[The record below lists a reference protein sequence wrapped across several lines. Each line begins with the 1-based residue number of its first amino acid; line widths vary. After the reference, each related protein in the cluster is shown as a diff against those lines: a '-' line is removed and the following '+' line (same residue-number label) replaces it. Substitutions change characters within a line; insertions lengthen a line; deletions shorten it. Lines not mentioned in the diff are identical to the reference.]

1 MNTDPN
7 DDKSPSPKPNFPQGD
22 SQNPAS
28 GKSPLGS
35 NEAIPKS
42 QTPNVRTPGRF
53 DETLPEDVFNS
64 VEDADAGQ
72 TMLSDEGDDF
82 GQTMLSDES
91 EVIPI
96 PGANIT
102 TLIENPLGN
111 DIQTLPEGAFDE
123 PSAEDIGDKTMLSD
137 PGDDVDFDK
146 TLPEGA
152 LAESADEDFADKT
165 MLSDPGEGEDIDFD
179 KTPPPET
186 LAEPVDED
194 FADKTMLSD
203 PGEGEDIDFDKTPPP
218 ETLAEPVDEDFADKT
233 MQSDPGADV
242 EDDIDFD
249 KTLPAGALAEDADED
264 FADKTMLSDP
274 GADTGDDVDFD
285 KTLPAGALAEDAD
298 DFADK
303 TMLSDDGADAGDDVD
318 FDKTLPAGA
327 LAEAADDDFAGKT
340 ILVDDFASGQS
351 EDSYEGPQEDFGKTM
366 LDESVTAAPAPK
378 TLPKAKG
385 KPGPKQ
391 GTITDVPYDEKTMV
405 GADLSQA
412 AEPPVSTDKTI
423 GIGAS
428 KDPMKTSATGT
439 DPGPASS
446 KSASASVQKESLNVA
461 LRSLGGLQHGRVTS
475 KSDYRLVKQ
484 LGEGGMGVVYVARQ
498 QSLGREVVLKSLK
511 PMPSTQADKLKSMGT
526 FDKVIKHRTD
536 MFVSEA
542 VVTADLFHP
551 NIVPIYDMGTANDGS
566 LFYAM
571 KWVRGVPWNKKLPEL
586 SLEENLD
593 ILLKVADGIA
603 FAHARHVINRDLK
616 PENVM
621 IGEFG
626 EVAVLDWGLALP
638 FGEGKGRLPLAV
650 TAGLGSGTPAYMAP
664 ELILGPLDKMGP
676 PCDIYLLGAML
687 FEVVTGKPPH
697 DFDTATQKG
706 TQSAAKK
713 MNEIRRVVCEN
724 VIRETEHTGELID
737 IAKKAMATKPQDRYP
752 TVVEFQQSIREYERH
767 AASRHLEERAREL
780 IVATSTPSAAS
791 KPDAKSNTVDEGPSY
806 ASYQNALTLFNESL
820 REWTGNQGA
829 REGLTETQLK
839 LGQLA
844 LSKGDFDLGLSVL
857 DTNADSHNETRTLL
871 IQAKDERESRV
882 RRMKYLKIAAGVM
895 GLGLVVFLAVA
906 ARLQFNLTAALA
918 KAAEAVVK
926 AEQEQAKATLAQEKA
941 NDEQKKADLA
951 VAKAQAEKEKAAA
964 AIAEAEQAD
973 KRAKEAAQLAMV
985 ADEKAKVADEK
996 AKVADGKAKEAVA
1009 AAEQA
1014 EVAKVKATKDKA
1026 EAEAV
1031 AKLAK
1036 QQADLAEE
1044 QAKSARY
1051 LAGLAAANRFV
1062 QEGRYSDARLKLED
1076 LKKNYADKCK
1086 AEWDQLWSTVTAP
1099 QAVSLMNPVEA
1110 ISVSRDG
1117 RLLVAADNT
1126 GGLVVMPVDAK
1137 GHVEDQQPR
1146 RFTLESRPRTVAISP
1161 NGAAIAAAGEDGL
1174 IRVWML
1180 AGAAGPI
1187 DLKGHDKSVNTVK
1200 FSEDGK
1206 RLVSGGDDRTV
1217 RLWTI
1222 DGGRELAQQK
1232 VLYPVQAVDW
1242 SRDEAMLVAGTSNAD
1257 EAAGVAYS
1265 WEVVK
1270 TDVGAEIKPLRTFQV
1285 PPEGKV
1291 KQGRGMVAIAL
1302 THDGQFAVVNGA
1314 AAEIHLFRTDLRK
1327 AGLGKK
1333 SLTVNVASIKVG
1345 LHSKR
1350 VERVRSLAFNADSS
1364 ELFAAGDDGTISIW
1378 KRQES
1383 ETLPTYERTLVLYGH
1398 SGPVRSCFPLP
1409 QSPQLL
1415 VSGSYDQFLHVWNLE
1430 TYQKS
1435 REWLDQPMA
1444 EEPQKTSAILN
1455 PLKRERVPVI
1465 RDALFADTAISDDSK
1480 SQALESTVLVGAS
1493 STLDQPHRAESN
1505 RLSASFASYQTAEPD
1520 AKKKPIPTEPVKAA
1534 VPKLATEKRPAVQ
1547 IVTGHTDAVLSAV
1560 FSRDGRRVV
1569 SASRDQTAR
1578 IWDSVTGERIGA
1590 AGGKKIEL
1598 DDNLLMEGHE
1608 YDLLTMKFFPGG
1620 NTLLTSGFDGTMRI
1634 WDSTIGQT
1642 TGRELAM
1649 LPETGMY
1656 GVVDVSRDGQWIL
1669 TAGRSS
1675 ADNKPGEKT
1684 KKANWHTAQ
1693 LWNTASV
1700 LKSRRP
1706 RPGMILDGQHHYRVT
1721 TVAISPDN
1729 KRLITA
1735 DREGYL
1741 VVWDA
1746 ESGKVIG
1753 RQRNMHV
1760 GEIVKAEFIGNGSR
1774 LLTAG
1779 VDRRV
1784 VLWNV
1789 TETGTGVSFQRDRNY
1804 EHDGMIVNL
1813 VVSPRG
1819 DRFFSV
1825 SRRAQ
1830 KRSKVDAKDQGPTT
1844 KLTLWNLENRHAEV
1858 IDLSKGVTA
1867 DPTKDQGRVP
1877 VPAWGA
1883 DGVLAVITSTDGML
1897 HFFDSNTAKITR
1909 SMVVDN
1915 SENTAERAQPY
1926 GAILRP
1932 DEPDPQHIIT
1942 QTHNAANL
1950 WDLKTGANLVSFRPQ
1965 GPVFSA
1971 GYSADSRFAV
1981 TGGKSLRIFD
1991 ADENSP
1997 TYGRSLHKVEYPHLG
2012 VVTNAEFSPIKGS
2025 LQFVSASYDGIA
2037 KVWEWQPEQQ
2047 ATRLVHELK
2056 GHEGPV
2062 RFGTWSADGSKILT
2076 VGHDARP
2083 RVWTIK
2089 PAAEPTPVTLDLPM
2103 PANKEL
2109 KKKDYDQL
2117 CGAFSNDGRF
2127 VAIGGKEAGTQE
2139 SIGWIWN
2146 LAPAPNVAPQLHAE
2160 VRGHGLGGVNSVAF
2174 LPDDDRLLTGGSDGT
2189 ARLWDWHRE
2198 DKQDP
2203 GEPPIA
2209 ADFLISFVQL
2219 GEATTHR
2226 GSVTS
2231 VRVSGDGTIV
2241 TASADGRV
2249 IIWPRTG
2256 APKVAPGI

>member
-1 MNTDPN
+1 MHKPQSGS
-7 DDKSPSPKPNFPQGD
+7 SPR
-22 SQNPAS
+22 A
-28 GKSPLGS
+28 
-35 NEAIPKS
+35 
-42 QTPNVRTPGRF
+42 
-53 DETLPEDVFNS
+53 DETLA
-64 VEDADAGQ
+64 EDAFDDFEAADAGNTMSSDEGEGDDSGKTMLSDVGDESGDAGQ
-72 TMLSDEGDDF
+72 TMLSDEVDP
-82 GQTMLSDES
+82 
-91 EVIPI
+91 VAA
-96 PGANIT
+96 PGANVT
-102 TLIENPLGN
+102 TLFEDALGAGE
-111 DIQTLPEGAFDE
+111 QTLPEGAFDE
-123 PSAEDIGDKTMLSD
+123 LPVDDIADKTMLSD

-146 TLPEGA
+146 TMPEGA
-152 LAESADEDFADKT
+152 LAETADEDFADKT
-165 MLSDPGEGEDIDFD
+165 MLSDPGDEVGDGVDFD
-179 KTPPPET
+179 KTMPEGA
-186 LAEPVDED
+186 LAEAADEN

-203 PGEGEDIDFDKTPPP
+203 PGDDASDGVDFDKTMP
-218 ETLAEPVDEDFADKT
+218 E
-233 MQSDPGADV
+233 
-242 EDDIDFD
+242 
-249 KTLPAGALAEDADED
+249 GALAETADED
-264 FADKTMLSDP
+264 FADKTMLSDL
-274 GADTGDDVDFD
+274 GDD
-285 KTLPAGALAEDAD
+285 AC
-298 DFADK
+298 
-303 TMLSDDGADAGDDVD
+303 DDVD

-327 LAEAADDDFAGKT
+327 LAEAADADFADKTMLSDPGTDAGDDIDFDKTLPADALAQVADDDFAGKT
-340 ILVDDFASGQS
+340 ILVDPFDDGRADESHP
-351 EDSYEGPQEDFGKTM
+351 GPQEDFGKTM
-366 LDESVTAAPAPK
+366 LDEAVTAAPTPKVAAKAKNAPK
-378 TLPKAKG
+378 L
-385 KPGPKQ
+385 

-412 AEPPVSTDKTI
+412 AEPGIAADKTI

-428 KDPMKTSATGT
+428 KDPLKTSATGT
-439 DPGPASS
+439 DPGPA
-446 KSASASVQKESLNVA
+446 AATSASVQKESLNVA

-511 PMPSTQADKLKSMGT
+511 PMPSTQIDKLKSIGT

-586 SLEENLD
+586 SLEENID

-664 ELILGPLDKMGP
+664 DLILGPLDKMGP

-687 FEVVTGKPPH
+687 FEVITGKPPH

-737 IAKKAMATKPQDRYP
+737 IAMKAMATKPADRYP
-752 TVVEFQQSIREYERH
+752 TVVEFQQAIRDYERH
-767 AASRHLEERAREL
+767 AASRHLESRAREL
-780 IVATSTPSAAS
+780 IVVTPMPNATAPDEKSPGGKTFEGKPSAAQ
-791 KPDAKSNTVDEGPSY
+791 EGPSY
-806 ASYQNALTLFNESL
+806 ASYQNALTLFTESL
-820 REWTGNQGA
+820 REWTNNQSA

-871 IQAKDERESRV
+871 LQAKEERESRV
-882 RRMKYLKIAAGVM
+882 RRMKLLKVAASVM
-895 GLGLVVFLAVA
+895 ALGLVVFLAVA
-906 ARLQFNLTAALA
+906 ARLQFNLTAALT
-918 KAAEAVVK
+918 KAADAVVK
-926 AEQEQAKATLAQEKA
+926 AEEAQVKATVAQEKA
-941 NDEQKKADLA
+941 TAEQKKADVA
-951 VAKAQAEKEKAAA
+951 VAKAEAEKVKAAA
-964 AIAEAEQAD
+964 AIVEAEQAD
-973 KRAKEAAQLAMV
+973 KRAKVAAELAMA
-985 ADEKAKVADEK
+985 ADVKALAADEK

-1014 EVAKVKATKDKA
+1014 DLAKVKANKDKA
-1026 EAEAV
+1026 EAEAI

-1044 QAKSARY
+1044 KAKSARY

-1062 QEGRYSDARLKLED
+1062 QEGRNKEARLQLDD
-1076 LKKNYADKCK
+1076 LKKKYPEKCK
-1086 AEWDQLWSTVTAP
+1086 AEWDQLWSTANAP
-1099 QAVSLMNPVEA
+1099 QAVSLMKPVEA

-1117 RLLVAADNT
+1117 RLLVVADNA
-1126 GGLVVMPVDAK
+1126 GGLVVFPINDQ

-1146 RFTLESRPRTVAISP
+1146 RFVFAGRPRAVAMSP
-1161 NGAAIAAAGEDGL
+1161 NGTAIAAAGEEGL
-1174 IRVWML
+1174 IRVWSL
-1180 AGAAGPI
+1180 AGEAAPI
-1187 DLKGHDKSVNTVK
+1187 VLKGHDKSVNTVK

-1206 RLVSGGDDRTV
+1206 RLASGGDDRTV
-1217 RLWTI
+1217 RLWSLE
-1222 DGGRELAQQK
+1222 GARELVQQK
-1232 VLYPVQAVDW
+1232 VLYPVQTVDW
-1242 SRDEAMLVAGTSNAD
+1242 SRDETILVAGTANAD

-1265 WEVVK
+1265 WEVAK
-1270 TDVGAEIKPLRTFQV
+1270 TDDRVELKPLRTFQV

-1291 KQGRGMVAIAL
+1291 KQGRGMVTIAL

-1327 AGLGKK
+1327 AGLAKK
-1333 SLTVNVASIKVG
+1333 SLTVNVASVKVG

-1350 VERVRSLAFNADSS
+1350 VERVRSLAFNDDSTQ
-1364 ELFAAGDDGTISIW
+1364 LFAAGDDGTITIW
-1378 KRQES
+1378 KRQE
-1383 ETLPTYERTLVLYGH
+1383 TDGLPKFERTIVLYGH

-1409 QSPQLL
+1409 QSSELL
-1415 VSGSYDQFLHVWNLE
+1415 VSGSYDQFLHVWNLQ
-1430 TYQKS
+1430 TYHKS
-1435 REWLDQPMA
+1435 REWLDQPIA
-1444 EEPQKTSAILN
+1444 DETQKTSSLSN
-1455 PLKRERVPVI
+1455 PQRQQGRTFPDAPSMNSSAALVPVSDTLI
-1465 RDALFADTAISDDSK
+1465 SPSSSSREATALADAAGY
-1480 SQALESTVLVGAS
+1480 VVGRRRLPS
-1493 STLDQPHRAESN
+1493 NQPRI
-1505 RLSASFASYQTAEPD
+1505 SFASYQPPDAAAKPNSPPAEP
-1520 AKKKPIPTEPVKAA
+1520 AKAA
-1534 VPKLATEKRPAVQ
+1534 APKAATPNPLSVQ
-1547 IVTGHTDAVLSAV
+1547 IVTGHTDAVLAAA
-1560 FSRDGRRVV
+1560 FSRDGSRVI

-1578 IWDSVTGERIGA
+1578 VWDSLSGERAVA
-1590 AGGKKIEL
+1590 ADGKCVEF
-1598 DDNLLMEGHE
+1598 DANVFVEGHE
-1608 YDLLTMKFFPGG
+1608 YDLSTMRFFPGG
-1620 NTLLTSGFDGTMRI
+1620 NTLLTSSFDGTMRI
-1634 WDSTIGQT
+1634 WDSRMSDTA
-1642 TGRELAM
+1642 GRELAM

-1656 GVVDVSRDGQWIL
+1656 GVVDISRDGQWIL
-1669 TAGRSS
+1669 TAGRST
-1675 ADNKPGEKT
+1675 ADNKPTAGT
-1684 KKANWHTAQ
+1684 KKTNWHTAQ
-1693 LWNTASV
+1693 LWNTSQV
-1700 LKSRRP
+1700 LKNRCP
-1706 RPGMILDGQHHYRVT
+1706 RPDIILDGQHHYRVT

-1729 KRLITA
+1729 KRLVTA

-1746 ESGKVIG
+1746 ETGKVIG

-1760 GEIVKAEFIGNGSR
+1760 GEIVKVEFLGDGSR
-1774 LLTAG
+1774 MLSAG

-1789 TETGTGVSFQRDRNY
+1789 TETGAGVSFQRERQY

-1813 VVSPRG
+1813 AISPRG
-1819 DRFFSV
+1819 DRFFTV

-1830 KRSKVDAKDQGPTT
+1830 KKLKADAKDQGPTT
-1844 KLTLWNLENRHAEV
+1844 KLTLWNLETRHAQV
-1858 IDLSKGVTA
+1858 IDLSLGVTS

-1877 VPAWGA
+1877 VPAWSA
-1883 DGVLAVITSTDGML
+1883 DGVQAVITTTDGTL
-1897 HFFDSNTAKITR
+1897 HFFDSNAAKITR
-1909 SMVVDN
+1909 SLTVDN
-1915 SENTAERAQPY
+1915 SDNTAERAQPFA
-1926 GAILRP
+1926 AILRP
-1932 DEPDPQHIIT
+1932 DEAEPLHVIT
-1942 QTHNAANL
+1942 QTHNAASL
-1950 WDLKTGANLVSFRPQ
+1950 WRLKDGANLVSFRPQ

-1971 GYSADSRFAV
+1971 GYSADGRFAV
-1981 TGGKSLRIFD
+1981 TGGRSLRIFD

-1997 TYGRSLHKVEYPHLG
+1997 TYGRPLHKVEYPHLG
-2012 VVTNAEFSPIKGS
+2012 VVTNAEFSPVKGS
-2025 LQFVSASYDGIA
+2025 LLFVSASYDGTA
-2037 KVWEWQPEQQ
+2037 KIWEWQPEQQ
-2047 ATRLVHELK
+2047 TARLVHELK
-2056 GHEGPV
+2056 GHDGPV

-2089 PAAEPTPVTLDLPM
+2089 PDAEPTSVTLDVLMPM
-2103 PANKEL
+2103 NNAAMKP
-2109 KKKDYDQL
+2109 DYDQF

-2139 SIGWIWN
+2139 SIGWVWN
-2146 LAPAPNVAPQLHAE
+2146 LSPAPNAAPQLHAE
-2160 VRGHGLGGVNSVAF
+2160 IRGHGLGGVNSVAF

-2198 DKQDP
+2198 ETLAV

-2226 GSVTS
+2226 GAVTC
-2231 VRVSGDGTIV
+2231 VRVARDGTIV
-2241 TASADGRV
+2241 TASTDGRV

-2256 APKVAPGI
+2256 VAKLPAGG